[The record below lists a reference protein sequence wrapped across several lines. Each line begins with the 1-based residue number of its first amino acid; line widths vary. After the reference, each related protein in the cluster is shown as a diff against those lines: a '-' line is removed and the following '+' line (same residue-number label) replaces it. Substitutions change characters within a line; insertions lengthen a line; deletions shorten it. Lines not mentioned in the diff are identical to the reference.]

1 MRFISGKTIS
11 SRWIMRYKFGDLIQ
25 IKYLYEP
32 VVFVR
37 YASDDA
43 AVVIRES
50 AVKSYIELSNII
62 GLWGENARNTVVDR
76 EVEV

>member
-1 MRFISGKTIS
+1 
-11 SRWIMRYKFGDLIQ
+11 MRYKFGDLIQ

-50 AVKSYIELSNII
+50 AVKSYIEISNII
-62 GLWGENARNTVVDR
+62 GLWESYDKKSDGINQIQE
-76 EVEV
+76 